1 MRATINQVQK
11 RNYTWIIV
19 LILIIGPVVLE
30 LTLGDRLYNA
40 THDDIVKAQ
49 EFSSKNLNLEV
60 FDNSKDKP
68 DYTSP
73 ISDIFISEFLHAIN
87 SNAFYILLCAFLYN
101 FMNVYKI
108 FLLYM
113 TIFLSNLLAI
123 EPGKTDPSLCN
134 IGLVTFNKPV
144 TVLFTN
150 IDMNLLILFTLY
162 KLNCKQ
168 IINLQM

>member
-11 RNYTWIIV
+11 RNYTWIVV

-87 SNAFYILLCAFLYN
+87 SNAFYI
-101 FMNVYKI
+101 
-108 FLLYM
+108 
-113 TIFLSNLLAI
+113 
-123 EPGKTDPSLCN
+123 
-134 IGLVTFNKPV
+134 
-144 TVLFTN
+144 
-150 IDMNLLILFTLY
+150 IL
-162 KLNCKQ
+162 
-168 IINLQM
+168 

>member
-113 TIFLSNLLAI
+113 TIFLSNLLSSVLSYLFQF
-123 EPGKTDPSLCN
+123 P
-134 IGLVTFNKPV
+134 KPYISS
-144 TVLFTN
+144 T
-150 IDMNLLILFTLY
+150 
-162 KLNCKQ
+162 K
-168 IINLQM
+168 